1 MLVTEERIQLVA
13 EKDDDESVTCGSE
26 VRCKSV
32 PFLEYIPGL
41 GSGVF

>member
-26 VRCKSV
+26 SDANLSR
-32 PFLEYIPGL
+32 F
-41 GSGVF
+41 

>member
-13 EKDDDESVTCGSE
+13 EKDDDDESVTCVSE
-26 VRCKSV
+26 VGCKSV

-41 GSGVF
+41 GMV